1 MKKMVAGLLA
11 TIMITTN
18 VCPMFPVRAASGVA
32 SLESL
37 GKLGTVNIGSKSE
50 SGTWLQTQVDS
61 KPVFCMDLGKA
72 CHTGYTYKSE
82 SKTISSDD
90 SSTKNKLEAKIGYWY
105 DQVKKGSNKAWVYA
119 QCLIWSVEEGCTS
132 ESNLKS
138 VINQVKK
145 NTGYYKDD
153 SLYSDIFEVSKKV
166 ECDIYMWKYSGTT
179 DDSEVQKLLQIK
191 STDEEFNHVNAKIN
205 TMRYSEVEGHNR
217 YKDLV
222 DKCLWGHEADYDLHV
237 LAKINLIM
245 HGDGWNNIY
254 QGDTL
259 SSDKIPDD
267 YFDLILANPPFT
279 IPYSFKDV
287 LDKYELGIGK
297 DSEELDILFVEKS
310 IKALKPGCD
319 LFIVLPEGLLNNKKY
334 LYFRKWLLEKTDLLL
349 SISLP
354 EGAFIPFGGSVS
366 KTCILGLRKKS
377 DSIEYSSPGFVFLG
391 KANEIGYEQGKKSY
405 KQTEKNDLQEFEYMT
420 DEVFEGIKVTS
431 NDGECGWI
439 EHNLITNYRID
450 ANYLLNKI
458 DKKKLEELYKEVI
471 PLAEVCSVVNE
482 SVSVRA
488 NTIYNYL
495 EVLDISPQTGSITNV
510 RKVSGKEIGDS
521 FHLFYGG
528 DILFTRI
535 NPRIN
540 RVAIAPPV
548 KPFGI
553 MSKEI
558 YRILYKKNKYISEEN
573 RYVICA
579 ILQNEWVIKQIIR
592 LSTGSSSSRARVQV
606 EDLLND
612 VYIPV
617 LDEKVQKEISDSTYS
632 VSKKLWNLSQKI
644 LKSYVKNQKILGGD
658 VDKDQLRGI

>member
-1 MKKMVAGLLA
+1 MKLKRIIAGLLA
-11 TIMITTN
+11 MVMLLTATLPTSN
-18 VCPMFPVRAASGVA
+18 VKAASGTA
-32 SLESL
+32 SLDSL
-37 GKLGTVNIGSKSE
+37 GKLGTVNVGSKSE
-50 SGTWLQTQVDS
+50 SGIWLQTLVNE
-61 KPVFCMDLGKA
+61 KPVFCMDLGLA
-72 CHTGYTYKSE
+72 CHTGYTYISKT
-82 SKTISSDD
+82 KTISSD
-90 SSTKNKLEAKIGYWY
+90 SSNKKDALEAKIGYWY
-105 DQVKKGSNKAWVYA
+105 AISKNKSNKAWVYA
-119 QCLIWSVEEGCTS
+119 Q
-132 ESNLKS
+132 
-138 VINQVKK
+138 
-145 NTGYYKDD
+145 
-153 SLYSDIFEVSKKV
+153 
-166 ECDIYMWKYSGTT
+166 
-179 DDSEVQKLLQIK
+179 
-191 STDEEFNHVNAKIN
+191 
-205 TMRYSEVEGHNR
+205 
-217 YKDLV
+217 
-222 DKCLWGHEADYDLHV
+222 
-237 LAKINLIM
+237 
-245 HGDGWNNIY
+245 
-254 QGDTL
+254 
-259 SSDKIPDD
+259 
-267 YFDLILANPPFT
+267 
-279 IPYSFKDV
+279 
-287 LDKYELGIGK
+287 
-297 DSEELDILFVEKS
+297 
-310 IKALKPGCD
+310 
-319 LFIVLPEGLLNNKKY
+319 
-334 LYFRKWLLEKTDLLL
+334 
-349 SISLP
+349 
-354 EGAFIPFGGSVS
+354 
-366 KTCILGLRKKS
+366 
-377 DSIEYSSPGFVFLG
+377 FVFLG
-391 KANEIGYEQGKKSY
+391 KASEIGYEQGKRSY

-510 RKVSGKEIGDS
+510 RKVSDKEIGDS

>member
-1 MKKMVAGLLA
+1 MKLKRIIAGLLA
-11 TIMITTN
+11 MVMLLTATLPTSN
-18 VCPMFPVRAASGVA
+18 VKAASGTA
-32 SLESL
+32 SLDSL
-37 GKLGTVNIGSKSE
+37 GKLGTVNVGSKSE
-50 SGTWLQTQVDS
+50 SGIWLQTLVNE
-61 KPVFCMDLGKA
+61 KPVFCMDLGLA
-72 CHTGYTYKSE
+72 CHTGYTYISKT
-82 SKTISSDD
+82 KTISSD
-90 SSTKNKLEAKIGYWY
+90 SSNKKDALEAKIGYWY
-105 DQVKKGSNKAWVYA
+105 AISKNKSNKAWVYA
-119 QCLIWSVEEGCTS
+119 Q
-132 ESNLKS
+132 
-138 VINQVKK
+138 
-145 NTGYYKDD
+145 
-153 SLYSDIFEVSKKV
+153 
-166 ECDIYMWKYSGTT
+166 
-179 DDSEVQKLLQIK
+179 
-191 STDEEFNHVNAKIN
+191 
-205 TMRYSEVEGHNR
+205 
-217 YKDLV
+217 
-222 DKCLWGHEADYDLHV
+222 
-237 LAKINLIM
+237 
-245 HGDGWNNIY
+245 
-254 QGDTL
+254 
-259 SSDKIPDD
+259 
-267 YFDLILANPPFT
+267 
-279 IPYSFKDV
+279 
-287 LDKYELGIGK
+287 
-297 DSEELDILFVEKS
+297 
-310 IKALKPGCD
+310 
-319 LFIVLPEGLLNNKKY
+319 
-334 LYFRKWLLEKTDLLL
+334 
-349 SISLP
+349 
-354 EGAFIPFGGSVS
+354 
-366 KTCILGLRKKS
+366 
-377 DSIEYSSPGFVFLG
+377 FVFLG
-391 KANEIGYEQGKKSY
+391 KASEIGYEQGKRSY

-471 PLAEVCSVVNE
+471 QLAEVCSVVNE

>member
-1 MKKMVAGLLA
+1 MKLKRIIAGLLA
-11 TIMITTN
+11 MVMLLTATLPTSN
-18 VCPMFPVRAASGVA
+18 VKAASGTA
-32 SLESL
+32 SLDSL
-37 GKLGTVNIGSKSE
+37 GKLGTVNVGSKSE
-50 SGTWLQTQVDS
+50 SGIWLQTLVNE
-61 KPVFCMDLGKA
+61 KPVFCMDLGLA
-72 CHTGYTYKSE
+72 CHTGYTYISKT
-82 SKTISSDD
+82 KTISSD
-90 SSTKNKLEAKIGYWY
+90 SSNKKDALEAKIGYWY
-105 DQVKKGSNKAWVYA
+105 AISKNKSNKAWVYA
-119 QCLIWSVEEGCTS
+119 Q
-132 ESNLKS
+132 
-138 VINQVKK
+138 
-145 NTGYYKDD
+145 
-153 SLYSDIFEVSKKV
+153 
-166 ECDIYMWKYSGTT
+166 
-179 DDSEVQKLLQIK
+179 
-191 STDEEFNHVNAKIN
+191 
-205 TMRYSEVEGHNR
+205 
-217 YKDLV
+217 
-222 DKCLWGHEADYDLHV
+222 
-237 LAKINLIM
+237 
-245 HGDGWNNIY
+245 
-254 QGDTL
+254 
-259 SSDKIPDD
+259 
-267 YFDLILANPPFT
+267 
-279 IPYSFKDV
+279 
-287 LDKYELGIGK
+287 
-297 DSEELDILFVEKS
+297 
-310 IKALKPGCD
+310 
-319 LFIVLPEGLLNNKKY
+319 
-334 LYFRKWLLEKTDLLL
+334 
-349 SISLP
+349 
-354 EGAFIPFGGSVS
+354 
-366 KTCILGLRKKS
+366 
-377 DSIEYSSPGFVFLG
+377 FVFLG
-391 KANEIGYEQGKKSY
+391 KASEIGYEQGKRSY
-405 KQTEKNDLQEFEYMT
+405 TQTEKNDLQEFEYMT

>member
-1 MKKMVAGLLA
+1 MKVKRIIAGLLA
-11 TIMITTN
+11 MVMLLTATLPTSN
-18 VCPMFPVRAASGVA
+18 VKAASGTA
-32 SLESL
+32 SLDSL
-37 GKLGTVNIGSKSE
+37 GKLGTVNVGSKSE
-50 SGTWLQTQVDS
+50 SGIWLQTLVNE
-61 KPVFCMDLGKA
+61 KPVFCMDLGLA
-72 CHTGYTYKSE
+72 CHTGYTYISKT
-82 SKTISSDD
+82 KTISSD
-90 SSTKNKLEAKIGYWY
+90 SSNKKDALEAKIGYWY
-105 DQVKKGSNKAWVYA
+105 AISKNKSNKAWVYA
-119 QCLIWSVEEGCTS
+119 Q
-132 ESNLKS
+132 
-138 VINQVKK
+138 
-145 NTGYYKDD
+145 
-153 SLYSDIFEVSKKV
+153 
-166 ECDIYMWKYSGTT
+166 
-179 DDSEVQKLLQIK
+179 
-191 STDEEFNHVNAKIN
+191 
-205 TMRYSEVEGHNR
+205 
-217 YKDLV
+217 
-222 DKCLWGHEADYDLHV
+222 
-237 LAKINLIM
+237 
-245 HGDGWNNIY
+245 
-254 QGDTL
+254 
-259 SSDKIPDD
+259 
-267 YFDLILANPPFT
+267 
-279 IPYSFKDV
+279 
-287 LDKYELGIGK
+287 
-297 DSEELDILFVEKS
+297 
-310 IKALKPGCD
+310 
-319 LFIVLPEGLLNNKKY
+319 
-334 LYFRKWLLEKTDLLL
+334 
-349 SISLP
+349 
-354 EGAFIPFGGSVS
+354 
-366 KTCILGLRKKS
+366 
-377 DSIEYSSPGFVFLG
+377 FVFLG
-391 KANEIGYEQGKKSY
+391 KASEIGYEQGKKSY

-495 EVLDISPQTGSITNV
+495 KVLDISPQTGSITNV

>member
-1 MKKMVAGLLA
+1 M
-11 TIMITTN
+11 
-18 VCPMFPVRAASGVA
+18 
-32 SLESL
+32 
-37 GKLGTVNIGSKSE
+37 GSKSE
-50 SGTWLQTQVDS
+50 SGIWLQTLVNE
-61 KPVFCMDLGKA
+61 KPVFCMDLGLA
-72 CHTGYTYKSE
+72 CHTGYTYISKT
-82 SKTISSDD
+82 KTISSD
-90 SSTKNKLEAKIGYWY
+90 SSNKKDALEAKIGYWY
-105 DQVKKGSNKAWVYA
+105 AISKNKSNKAWVYA
-119 QCLIWSVEEGCTS
+119 Q
-132 ESNLKS
+132 
-138 VINQVKK
+138 
-145 NTGYYKDD
+145 
-153 SLYSDIFEVSKKV
+153 
-166 ECDIYMWKYSGTT
+166 
-179 DDSEVQKLLQIK
+179 
-191 STDEEFNHVNAKIN
+191 
-205 TMRYSEVEGHNR
+205 
-217 YKDLV
+217 
-222 DKCLWGHEADYDLHV
+222 
-237 LAKINLIM
+237 
-245 HGDGWNNIY
+245 
-254 QGDTL
+254 
-259 SSDKIPDD
+259 
-267 YFDLILANPPFT
+267 
-279 IPYSFKDV
+279 
-287 LDKYELGIGK
+287 
-297 DSEELDILFVEKS
+297 
-310 IKALKPGCD
+310 
-319 LFIVLPEGLLNNKKY
+319 
-334 LYFRKWLLEKTDLLL
+334 
-349 SISLP
+349 
-354 EGAFIPFGGSVS
+354 
-366 KTCILGLRKKS
+366 
-377 DSIEYSSPGFVFLG
+377 FVFLG
-391 KANEIGYEQGKKSY
+391 KASEIGYEQGKKSY

>member
-1 MKKMVAGLLA
+1 MKLKRIIAGLLA
-11 TIMITTN
+11 MVMLLTATLPTSN
-18 VCPMFPVRAASGVA
+18 VKAASGTA
-32 SLESL
+32 SLDSL
-37 GKLGTVNIGSKSE
+37 GKLGTVNVGSKSE
-50 SGTWLQTQVDS
+50 SGIWLQTLVNE
-61 KPVFCMDLGKA
+61 KPVFCMDLGLA
-72 CHTGYTYKSE
+72 CHTGYTYISKT
-82 SKTISSDD
+82 KTISSD
-90 SSTKNKLEAKIGYWY
+90 SSNKKDALEAKIGYWY
-105 DQVKKGSNKAWVYA
+105 AISKNKSNKAWVYA
-119 QCLIWSVEEGCTS
+119 Q
-132 ESNLKS
+132 
-138 VINQVKK
+138 
-145 NTGYYKDD
+145 
-153 SLYSDIFEVSKKV
+153 
-166 ECDIYMWKYSGTT
+166 
-179 DDSEVQKLLQIK
+179 
-191 STDEEFNHVNAKIN
+191 
-205 TMRYSEVEGHNR
+205 
-217 YKDLV
+217 
-222 DKCLWGHEADYDLHV
+222 
-237 LAKINLIM
+237 
-245 HGDGWNNIY
+245 
-254 QGDTL
+254 
-259 SSDKIPDD
+259 
-267 YFDLILANPPFT
+267 
-279 IPYSFKDV
+279 
-287 LDKYELGIGK
+287 
-297 DSEELDILFVEKS
+297 
-310 IKALKPGCD
+310 
-319 LFIVLPEGLLNNKKY
+319 
-334 LYFRKWLLEKTDLLL
+334 
-349 SISLP
+349 
-354 EGAFIPFGGSVS
+354 
-366 KTCILGLRKKS
+366 
-377 DSIEYSSPGFVFLG
+377 FVFLG
-391 KANEIGYEQGKKSY
+391 KASEIGYEQGKKSY

-420 DEVFEGIKVTS
+420 DEVFKGIKVTS

>member
-1 MKKMVAGLLA
+1 MKLKRIIAGLLA
-11 TIMITTN
+11 MVMLLTATLPTSN
-18 VCPMFPVRAASGVA
+18 VKAASGTA
-32 SLESL
+32 SLDSL
-37 GKLGTVNIGSKSE
+37 GKLGTVNVGSKSE
-50 SGTWLQTQVDS
+50 SGIWLQTLVNE
-61 KPVFCMDLGKA
+61 KPVFCMDLGLA
-72 CHTGYTYKSE
+72 CYTGYTYISKT
-82 SKTISSDD
+82 KTISSD
-90 SSTKNKLEAKIGYWY
+90 SSNKKDALEAKIGYWY
-105 DQVKKGSNKAWVYA
+105 AISKNKSNKAWVYA
-119 QCLIWSVEEGCTS
+119 Q
-132 ESNLKS
+132 
-138 VINQVKK
+138 
-145 NTGYYKDD
+145 
-153 SLYSDIFEVSKKV
+153 
-166 ECDIYMWKYSGTT
+166 
-179 DDSEVQKLLQIK
+179 
-191 STDEEFNHVNAKIN
+191 
-205 TMRYSEVEGHNR
+205 
-217 YKDLV
+217 
-222 DKCLWGHEADYDLHV
+222 
-237 LAKINLIM
+237 
-245 HGDGWNNIY
+245 
-254 QGDTL
+254 
-259 SSDKIPDD
+259 
-267 YFDLILANPPFT
+267 
-279 IPYSFKDV
+279 
-287 LDKYELGIGK
+287 
-297 DSEELDILFVEKS
+297 
-310 IKALKPGCD
+310 
-319 LFIVLPEGLLNNKKY
+319 
-334 LYFRKWLLEKTDLLL
+334 
-349 SISLP
+349 
-354 EGAFIPFGGSVS
+354 
-366 KTCILGLRKKS
+366 
-377 DSIEYSSPGFVFLG
+377 FVFLG
-391 KANEIGYEQGKKSY
+391 KASEIGYEQGKRSY

>member
-1 MKKMVAGLLA
+1 MVMLLTA
-11 TIMITTN
+11 TLPTSN
-18 VCPMFPVRAASGVA
+18 VKAASGTA
-32 SLESL
+32 SLDSL
-37 GKLGTVNIGSKSE
+37 GKLGTVNVGSKSE
-50 SGTWLQTQVDS
+50 SGIWLQTLVNE
-61 KPVFCMDLGKA
+61 KPVFCMDLGLA
-72 CHTGYTYKSE
+72 CHTGYTYISKT
-82 SKTISSDD
+82 KTISSD
-90 SSTKNKLEAKIGYWY
+90 SSNKKDALEAKIGYWY
-105 DQVKKGSNKAWVYA
+105 AISKNKSNKAWVYA
-119 QCLIWSVEEGCTS
+119 Q
-132 ESNLKS
+132 
-138 VINQVKK
+138 
-145 NTGYYKDD
+145 
-153 SLYSDIFEVSKKV
+153 
-166 ECDIYMWKYSGTT
+166 
-179 DDSEVQKLLQIK
+179 
-191 STDEEFNHVNAKIN
+191 
-205 TMRYSEVEGHNR
+205 
-217 YKDLV
+217 
-222 DKCLWGHEADYDLHV
+222 
-237 LAKINLIM
+237 
-245 HGDGWNNIY
+245 
-254 QGDTL
+254 
-259 SSDKIPDD
+259 
-267 YFDLILANPPFT
+267 
-279 IPYSFKDV
+279 
-287 LDKYELGIGK
+287 
-297 DSEELDILFVEKS
+297 
-310 IKALKPGCD
+310 
-319 LFIVLPEGLLNNKKY
+319 
-334 LYFRKWLLEKTDLLL
+334 
-349 SISLP
+349 
-354 EGAFIPFGGSVS
+354 
-366 KTCILGLRKKS
+366 
-377 DSIEYSSPGFVFLG
+377 FVFLG
-391 KANEIGYEQGKKSY
+391 KASEIGYEQGKKSY

>member
-1 MKKMVAGLLA
+1 MKLKRIIAGLLA
-11 TIMITTN
+11 MVMLLTATLPTSN
-18 VCPMFPVRAASGVA
+18 VKAASGTA
-32 SLESL
+32 SLDSL
-37 GKLGTVNIGSKSE
+37 GKLGTVNVGSKSE
-50 SGTWLQTQVDS
+50 SGIWLQTLVNE
-61 KPVFCMDLGKA
+61 KPVFCMDLGLA
-72 CHTGYTYKSE
+72 CHTGYTYISKT
-82 SKTISSDD
+82 KTISSD
-90 SSTKNKLEAKIGYWY
+90 SSNKKDALEAKIGYWY
-105 DQVKKGSNKAWVYA
+105 AISKNKSNKAWVYA
-119 QCLIWSVEEGCTS
+119 Q
-132 ESNLKS
+132 
-138 VINQVKK
+138 
-145 NTGYYKDD
+145 
-153 SLYSDIFEVSKKV
+153 
-166 ECDIYMWKYSGTT
+166 
-179 DDSEVQKLLQIK
+179 
-191 STDEEFNHVNAKIN
+191 
-205 TMRYSEVEGHNR
+205 
-217 YKDLV
+217 
-222 DKCLWGHEADYDLHV
+222 
-237 LAKINLIM
+237 
-245 HGDGWNNIY
+245 
-254 QGDTL
+254 
-259 SSDKIPDD
+259 
-267 YFDLILANPPFT
+267 
-279 IPYSFKDV
+279 
-287 LDKYELGIGK
+287 
-297 DSEELDILFVEKS
+297 
-310 IKALKPGCD
+310 
-319 LFIVLPEGLLNNKKY
+319 
-334 LYFRKWLLEKTDLLL
+334 
-349 SISLP
+349 
-354 EGAFIPFGGSVS
+354 
-366 KTCILGLRKKS
+366 
-377 DSIEYSSPGFVFLG
+377 FVFLG
-391 KANEIGYEQGKKSY
+391 KASEIGYEQGKKSY

-644 LKSYVKNQKILGGD
+644 LKSYVKNQKNLGGD

>member
-1 MKKMVAGLLA
+1 MKLKRIIAGLLA
-11 TIMITTN
+11 MVMLLTATLPTSN
-18 VCPMFPVRAASGVA
+18 VKAASGTA
-32 SLESL
+32 SLDSL
-37 GKLGTVNIGSKSE
+37 GKLGTVNVGSKSE
-50 SGTWLQTQVDS
+50 SGIWLQTLVNE
-61 KPVFCMDLGKA
+61 KPVFCMDLGLA
-72 CHTGYTYKSE
+72 CHTGYTYISKT
-82 SKTISSDD
+82 KTISSD
-90 SSTKNKLEAKIGYWY
+90 SSNKKDALEAKIGYWY
-105 DQVKKGSNKAWVYA
+105 AISKNKSNKAWVYA
-119 QCLIWSVEEGCTS
+119 Q
-132 ESNLKS
+132 
-138 VINQVKK
+138 
-145 NTGYYKDD
+145 
-153 SLYSDIFEVSKKV
+153 
-166 ECDIYMWKYSGTT
+166 
-179 DDSEVQKLLQIK
+179 
-191 STDEEFNHVNAKIN
+191 
-205 TMRYSEVEGHNR
+205 
-217 YKDLV
+217 
-222 DKCLWGHEADYDLHV
+222 
-237 LAKINLIM
+237 
-245 HGDGWNNIY
+245 
-254 QGDTL
+254 
-259 SSDKIPDD
+259 
-267 YFDLILANPPFT
+267 
-279 IPYSFKDV
+279 
-287 LDKYELGIGK
+287 
-297 DSEELDILFVEKS
+297 
-310 IKALKPGCD
+310 
-319 LFIVLPEGLLNNKKY
+319 
-334 LYFRKWLLEKTDLLL
+334 
-349 SISLP
+349 
-354 EGAFIPFGGSVS
+354 
-366 KTCILGLRKKS
+366 
-377 DSIEYSSPGFVFLG
+377 FVFLG
-391 KANEIGYEQGKKSY
+391 KASEIGYEQGKKSY

-592 LSTGSSSSRARVQV
+592 LSTGSSSSRARVHV

>member
-1 MKKMVAGLLA
+1 MKVKRIIAGLLA
-11 TIMITTN
+11 MVMLLTATLPTSN
-18 VCPMFPVRAASGVA
+18 VKAASGTA
-32 SLESL
+32 SLDSL
-37 GKLGTVNIGSKSE
+37 GKLGTVNVGSKSE
-50 SGTWLQTQVDS
+50 SGIWLQTLVNE
-61 KPVFCMDLGKA
+61 KPVFCMDLGLA
-72 CHTGYTYKSE
+72 CHTGYTYISKT
-82 SKTISSDD
+82 KTISSD
-90 SSTKNKLEAKIGYWY
+90 SSNKKDALEAKIGYWY
-105 DQVKKGSNKAWVYA
+105 AISKNKSNKSWVYA
-119 QCLIWSVEEGCTS
+119 Q
-132 ESNLKS
+132 
-138 VINQVKK
+138 
-145 NTGYYKDD
+145 
-153 SLYSDIFEVSKKV
+153 
-166 ECDIYMWKYSGTT
+166 
-179 DDSEVQKLLQIK
+179 
-191 STDEEFNHVNAKIN
+191 
-205 TMRYSEVEGHNR
+205 
-217 YKDLV
+217 
-222 DKCLWGHEADYDLHV
+222 
-237 LAKINLIM
+237 
-245 HGDGWNNIY
+245 
-254 QGDTL
+254 
-259 SSDKIPDD
+259 
-267 YFDLILANPPFT
+267 
-279 IPYSFKDV
+279 
-287 LDKYELGIGK
+287 
-297 DSEELDILFVEKS
+297 
-310 IKALKPGCD
+310 
-319 LFIVLPEGLLNNKKY
+319 
-334 LYFRKWLLEKTDLLL
+334 
-349 SISLP
+349 
-354 EGAFIPFGGSVS
+354 
-366 KTCILGLRKKS
+366 
-377 DSIEYSSPGFVFLG
+377 FVFLG
-391 KANEIGYEQGKKSY
+391 KASEIGYEQGKKSY

>member
-1 MKKMVAGLLA
+1 MKLKRIIAGLLA
-11 TIMITTN
+11 MVMLLTATLPTSN
-18 VCPMFPVRAASGVA
+18 VKAASGTA
-32 SLESL
+32 SLDSL
-37 GKLGTVNIGSKSE
+37 GKLGTVNVGSKSE
-50 SGTWLQTQVDS
+50 SGIWLQTLVNE
-61 KPVFCMDLGKA
+61 KPVFCMDLGLA
-72 CHTGYTYKSE
+72 CHTGYTYISKT
-82 SKTISSDD
+82 KTISSD
-90 SSTKNKLEAKIGYWY
+90 SSNKKDALEAKIGYWY
-105 DQVKKGSNKAWVYA
+105 AISKNKSNKAWVYA
-119 QCLIWSVEEGCTS
+119 Q
-132 ESNLKS
+132 
-138 VINQVKK
+138 
-145 NTGYYKDD
+145 
-153 SLYSDIFEVSKKV
+153 
-166 ECDIYMWKYSGTT
+166 
-179 DDSEVQKLLQIK
+179 
-191 STDEEFNHVNAKIN
+191 
-205 TMRYSEVEGHNR
+205 
-217 YKDLV
+217 
-222 DKCLWGHEADYDLHV
+222 
-237 LAKINLIM
+237 
-245 HGDGWNNIY
+245 
-254 QGDTL
+254 
-259 SSDKIPDD
+259 
-267 YFDLILANPPFT
+267 
-279 IPYSFKDV
+279 
-287 LDKYELGIGK
+287 
-297 DSEELDILFVEKS
+297 
-310 IKALKPGCD
+310 
-319 LFIVLPEGLLNNKKY
+319 
-334 LYFRKWLLEKTDLLL
+334 
-349 SISLP
+349 
-354 EGAFIPFGGSVS
+354 
-366 KTCILGLRKKS
+366 
-377 DSIEYSSPGFVFLG
+377 FVFLG
-391 KANEIGYEQGKKSY
+391 KASEIGYEQGKRSY

-471 PLAEVCSVVNE
+471 PLAEVCTVVNE

>member
-1 MKKMVAGLLA
+1 MKLKRIIAGLLA
-11 TIMITTN
+11 MVMLLTATLPTSN
-18 VCPMFPVRAASGVA
+18 VKAASGTA
-32 SLESL
+32 SLDSL
-37 GKLGTVNIGSKSE
+37 GKLGTVNVGSKSE
-50 SGTWLQTQVDS
+50 SGIWLQTLVNE
-61 KPVFCMDLGKA
+61 KPVFCMDLGLA
-72 CHTGYTYKSE
+72 CHTGYTYISKT
-82 SKTISSDD
+82 KTISSD
-90 SSTKNKLEAKIGYWY
+90 SSNKKDALEAKIGYWY
-105 DQVKKGSNKAWVYA
+105 AISKNKSNKAWVYA
-119 QCLIWSVEEGCTS
+119 Q
-132 ESNLKS
+132 
-138 VINQVKK
+138 
-145 NTGYYKDD
+145 
-153 SLYSDIFEVSKKV
+153 
-166 ECDIYMWKYSGTT
+166 
-179 DDSEVQKLLQIK
+179 
-191 STDEEFNHVNAKIN
+191 
-205 TMRYSEVEGHNR
+205 
-217 YKDLV
+217 
-222 DKCLWGHEADYDLHV
+222 
-237 LAKINLIM
+237 
-245 HGDGWNNIY
+245 
-254 QGDTL
+254 
-259 SSDKIPDD
+259 
-267 YFDLILANPPFT
+267 
-279 IPYSFKDV
+279 
-287 LDKYELGIGK
+287 
-297 DSEELDILFVEKS
+297 
-310 IKALKPGCD
+310 
-319 LFIVLPEGLLNNKKY
+319 
-334 LYFRKWLLEKTDLLL
+334 
-349 SISLP
+349 
-354 EGAFIPFGGSVS
+354 
-366 KTCILGLRKKS
+366 
-377 DSIEYSSPGFVFLG
+377 FVFLG
-391 KANEIGYEQGKKSY
+391 KASEIGYEQGKKSY

-482 SVSVRA
+482 SISVRA

>member
-1 MKKMVAGLLA
+1 MKLKRIIAGLLA
-11 TIMITTN
+11 MVMLLTATLPTSN
-18 VCPMFPVRAASGVA
+18 VKAASGTA
-32 SLESL
+32 SLDSL
-37 GKLGTVNIGSKSE
+37 GKLGTVPVGSKSN
-50 SGTWLQTQVDS
+50 SGIGLQTLVNE
-61 KPVFCMDLGKA
+61 KPVFCMDLGLA
-72 CHTGYTYKSE
+72 CHTGYTYISKT
-82 SKTISSDD
+82 KTISSD
-90 SSTKNKLEAKIGYWY
+90 SSNKKDALEAKIGYWY
-105 DQVKKGSNKAWVYA
+105 AISKNKSNKAWVYA
-119 QCLIWSVEEGCTS
+119 Q
-132 ESNLKS
+132 
-138 VINQVKK
+138 
-145 NTGYYKDD
+145 
-153 SLYSDIFEVSKKV
+153 
-166 ECDIYMWKYSGTT
+166 
-179 DDSEVQKLLQIK
+179 
-191 STDEEFNHVNAKIN
+191 
-205 TMRYSEVEGHNR
+205 
-217 YKDLV
+217 
-222 DKCLWGHEADYDLHV
+222 
-237 LAKINLIM
+237 
-245 HGDGWNNIY
+245 
-254 QGDTL
+254 
-259 SSDKIPDD
+259 
-267 YFDLILANPPFT
+267 
-279 IPYSFKDV
+279 
-287 LDKYELGIGK
+287 
-297 DSEELDILFVEKS
+297 
-310 IKALKPGCD
+310 
-319 LFIVLPEGLLNNKKY
+319 
-334 LYFRKWLLEKTDLLL
+334 
-349 SISLP
+349 
-354 EGAFIPFGGSVS
+354 
-366 KTCILGLRKKS
+366 
-377 DSIEYSSPGFVFLG
+377 FVFLG
-391 KANEIGYEQGKKSY
+391 KASEIGYEQGKRSY

>member
-1 MKKMVAGLLA
+1 MKLKRIIAGLLA
-11 TIMITTN
+11 MVMLLTATLPTSN
-18 VCPMFPVRAASGVA
+18 VKAASGTA
-32 SLESL
+32 SLDSL
-37 GKLGTVNIGSKSE
+37 GKLGTVNVGSKSE
-50 SGTWLQTQVDS
+50 SGIWLQTLVNE
-61 KPVFCMDLGKA
+61 KPVFCMDLGLA
-72 CHTGYTYKSE
+72 CHTGYTYISKT
-82 SKTISSDD
+82 KTISSD
-90 SSTKNKLEAKIGYWY
+90 SSNKKDALEAKIGYWY
-105 DQVKKGSNKAWVYA
+105 AISKNKSNKAWVYA
-119 QCLIWSVEEGCTS
+119 Q
-132 ESNLKS
+132 
-138 VINQVKK
+138 
-145 NTGYYKDD
+145 
-153 SLYSDIFEVSKKV
+153 
-166 ECDIYMWKYSGTT
+166 
-179 DDSEVQKLLQIK
+179 
-191 STDEEFNHVNAKIN
+191 
-205 TMRYSEVEGHNR
+205 
-217 YKDLV
+217 
-222 DKCLWGHEADYDLHV
+222 
-237 LAKINLIM
+237 
-245 HGDGWNNIY
+245 
-254 QGDTL
+254 
-259 SSDKIPDD
+259 
-267 YFDLILANPPFT
+267 
-279 IPYSFKDV
+279 
-287 LDKYELGIGK
+287 
-297 DSEELDILFVEKS
+297 FV
-310 IKALKPGCD
+310 
-319 LFIVLPEGLLNNKKY
+319 
-334 LYFRKWLLEKTDLLL
+334 
-349 SISLP
+349 
-354 EGAFIPFGGSVS
+354 
-366 KTCILGLRKKS
+366 
-377 DSIEYSSPGFVFLG
+377 LG
-391 KANEIGYEQGKKSY
+391 KASEIGYEQGKRSY

>member
-1 MKKMVAGLLA
+1 MKLKRIIAGLLA
-11 TIMITTN
+11 MVMLLTATLPTSN
-18 VCPMFPVRAASGVA
+18 VKAASGTA
-32 SLESL
+32 SLDSL
-37 GKLGTVNIGSKSE
+37 GKLGTVNVGSKSE
-50 SGTWLQTQVDS
+50 SGIWLQTLVNE
-61 KPVFCMDLGKA
+61 KPVFCMDLGLA
-72 CHTGYTYKSE
+72 CHTGYTYISKT
-82 SKTISSDD
+82 KTISSD
-90 SSTKNKLEAKIGYWY
+90 SSNKKDALEAKIGYWY
-105 DQVKKGSNKAWVYA
+105 AISKNKSNKAWVYA
-119 QCLIWSVEEGCTS
+119 Q
-132 ESNLKS
+132 
-138 VINQVKK
+138 
-145 NTGYYKDD
+145 
-153 SLYSDIFEVSKKV
+153 
-166 ECDIYMWKYSGTT
+166 
-179 DDSEVQKLLQIK
+179 
-191 STDEEFNHVNAKIN
+191 
-205 TMRYSEVEGHNR
+205 
-217 YKDLV
+217 
-222 DKCLWGHEADYDLHV
+222 
-237 LAKINLIM
+237 
-245 HGDGWNNIY
+245 
-254 QGDTL
+254 
-259 SSDKIPDD
+259 
-267 YFDLILANPPFT
+267 
-279 IPYSFKDV
+279 
-287 LDKYELGIGK
+287 
-297 DSEELDILFVEKS
+297 
-310 IKALKPGCD
+310 
-319 LFIVLPEGLLNNKKY
+319 
-334 LYFRKWLLEKTDLLL
+334 
-349 SISLP
+349 
-354 EGAFIPFGGSVS
+354 
-366 KTCILGLRKKS
+366 
-377 DSIEYSSPGFVFLG
+377 FVFLG
-391 KANEIGYEQGKKSY
+391 KASEIGYEQGKRSY

-592 LSTGSSSSRARVQV
+592 LSTGLSSSRARVQV

>member
-1 MKKMVAGLLA
+1 MKLKRIIAGLLA
-11 TIMITTN
+11 MVMLLTATLPTSN
-18 VCPMFPVRAASGVA
+18 VKAASGTA
-32 SLESL
+32 SLDSL
-37 GKLGTVNIGSKSE
+37 GKLGTVNVGSKSE
-50 SGTWLQTQVDS
+50 SGIWLQTLVNE
-61 KPVFCMDLGKA
+61 KPVFCMDLGLA
-72 CHTGYTYKSE
+72 CHTGYTYISKT
-82 SKTISSDD
+82 KTISSD
-90 SSTKNKLEAKIGYWY
+90 SPNKKDALEAKIGYWY
-105 DQVKKGSNKAWVYA
+105 AISKNKSNKAWVYA
-119 QCLIWSVEEGCTS
+119 Q
-132 ESNLKS
+132 
-138 VINQVKK
+138 
-145 NTGYYKDD
+145 
-153 SLYSDIFEVSKKV
+153 
-166 ECDIYMWKYSGTT
+166 
-179 DDSEVQKLLQIK
+179 
-191 STDEEFNHVNAKIN
+191 
-205 TMRYSEVEGHNR
+205 
-217 YKDLV
+217 
-222 DKCLWGHEADYDLHV
+222 
-237 LAKINLIM
+237 
-245 HGDGWNNIY
+245 
-254 QGDTL
+254 
-259 SSDKIPDD
+259 
-267 YFDLILANPPFT
+267 
-279 IPYSFKDV
+279 
-287 LDKYELGIGK
+287 
-297 DSEELDILFVEKS
+297 
-310 IKALKPGCD
+310 
-319 LFIVLPEGLLNNKKY
+319 
-334 LYFRKWLLEKTDLLL
+334 
-349 SISLP
+349 
-354 EGAFIPFGGSVS
+354 
-366 KTCILGLRKKS
+366 
-377 DSIEYSSPGFVFLG
+377 FVFLG
-391 KANEIGYEQGKKSY
+391 KASEIGYEQGKKSY

>member
-1 MKKMVAGLLA
+1 MKLKRIIAGLLA
-11 TIMITTN
+11 MVMLLTATLPTSN
-18 VCPMFPVRAASGVA
+18 VKAASGTA
-32 SLESL
+32 SLDSL
-37 GKLGTVNIGSKSE
+37 GKLGTVNVGSKSE
-50 SGTWLQTQVDS
+50 SGIWLQTLVNE
-61 KPVFCMDLGKA
+61 KPVFCMDLGLA
-72 CHTGYTYKSE
+72 CHTGYTYISKT
-82 SKTISSDD
+82 KTISSD
-90 SSTKNKLEAKIGYWY
+90 SSNKKDALEAKIGYWY
-105 DQVKKGSNKAWVYA
+105 AISKNKSNKAWVYA
-119 QCLIWSVEEGCTS
+119 Q
-132 ESNLKS
+132 
-138 VINQVKK
+138 
-145 NTGYYKDD
+145 
-153 SLYSDIFEVSKKV
+153 
-166 ECDIYMWKYSGTT
+166 
-179 DDSEVQKLLQIK
+179 
-191 STDEEFNHVNAKIN
+191 
-205 TMRYSEVEGHNR
+205 
-217 YKDLV
+217 
-222 DKCLWGHEADYDLHV
+222 
-237 LAKINLIM
+237 
-245 HGDGWNNIY
+245 
-254 QGDTL
+254 
-259 SSDKIPDD
+259 
-267 YFDLILANPPFT
+267 
-279 IPYSFKDV
+279 
-287 LDKYELGIGK
+287 
-297 DSEELDILFVEKS
+297 
-310 IKALKPGCD
+310 
-319 LFIVLPEGLLNNKKY
+319 
-334 LYFRKWLLEKTDLLL
+334 
-349 SISLP
+349 
-354 EGAFIPFGGSVS
+354 
-366 KTCILGLRKKS
+366 
-377 DSIEYSSPGFVFLG
+377 FVFLG
-391 KANEIGYEQGKKSY
+391 KASEIGYEQGKKSY

>member
-1 MKKMVAGLLA
+1 MVMLLTA
-11 TIMITTN
+11 TLPTSN
-18 VCPMFPVRAASGVA
+18 VKAASGTA
-32 SLESL
+32 SLDSL
-37 GKLGTVNIGSKSE
+37 GKLGTVNVGSKSE
-50 SGTWLQTQVDS
+50 SGIWLQTLVNE
-61 KPVFCMDLGKA
+61 KPVFCMDLGLA
-72 CHTGYTYKSE
+72 CHTGYTYISKT
-82 SKTISSDD
+82 KTISSD
-90 SSTKNKLEAKIGYWY
+90 SSNKKDALEAKIGYWY
-105 DQVKKGSNKAWVYA
+105 AISKNKSNKAWVYA
-119 QCLIWSVEEGCTS
+119 Q
-132 ESNLKS
+132 
-138 VINQVKK
+138 
-145 NTGYYKDD
+145 
-153 SLYSDIFEVSKKV
+153 
-166 ECDIYMWKYSGTT
+166 
-179 DDSEVQKLLQIK
+179 
-191 STDEEFNHVNAKIN
+191 
-205 TMRYSEVEGHNR
+205 
-217 YKDLV
+217 
-222 DKCLWGHEADYDLHV
+222 
-237 LAKINLIM
+237 
-245 HGDGWNNIY
+245 
-254 QGDTL
+254 
-259 SSDKIPDD
+259 
-267 YFDLILANPPFT
+267 
-279 IPYSFKDV
+279 
-287 LDKYELGIGK
+287 
-297 DSEELDILFVEKS
+297 
-310 IKALKPGCD
+310 
-319 LFIVLPEGLLNNKKY
+319 
-334 LYFRKWLLEKTDLLL
+334 
-349 SISLP
+349 
-354 EGAFIPFGGSVS
+354 
-366 KTCILGLRKKS
+366 
-377 DSIEYSSPGFVFLG
+377 FVFLG
-391 KANEIGYEQGKKSY
+391 KASEIGYEQGKRSY

>member
-1 MKKMVAGLLA
+1 M
-11 TIMITTN
+11 
-18 VCPMFPVRAASGVA
+18 
-32 SLESL
+32 
-37 GKLGTVNIGSKSE
+37 
-50 SGTWLQTQVDS
+50 
-61 KPVFCMDLGKA
+61 
-72 CHTGYTYKSE
+72 CHKEQGYTYISKT
-82 SKTISSDD
+82 KTISSD
-90 SSTKNKLEAKIGYWY
+90 SSNKKDALEAKIVDWY
-105 DQVKKGSNKAWVYA
+105 AISKNKSNKAWVYA
-119 QCLIWSVEEGCTS
+119 Q
-132 ESNLKS
+132 
-138 VINQVKK
+138 
-145 NTGYYKDD
+145 
-153 SLYSDIFEVSKKV
+153 
-166 ECDIYMWKYSGTT
+166 
-179 DDSEVQKLLQIK
+179 
-191 STDEEFNHVNAKIN
+191 
-205 TMRYSEVEGHNR
+205 
-217 YKDLV
+217 
-222 DKCLWGHEADYDLHV
+222 
-237 LAKINLIM
+237 
-245 HGDGWNNIY
+245 
-254 QGDTL
+254 
-259 SSDKIPDD
+259 
-267 YFDLILANPPFT
+267 
-279 IPYSFKDV
+279 
-287 LDKYELGIGK
+287 
-297 DSEELDILFVEKS
+297 
-310 IKALKPGCD
+310 
-319 LFIVLPEGLLNNKKY
+319 
-334 LYFRKWLLEKTDLLL
+334 
-349 SISLP
+349 
-354 EGAFIPFGGSVS
+354 
-366 KTCILGLRKKS
+366 
-377 DSIEYSSPGFVFLG
+377 FVFLG
-391 KANEIGYEQGKKSY
+391 KASEIGYEQGKRSY

>member
-1 MKKMVAGLLA
+1 MKLKRIIAGLLA
-11 TIMITTN
+11 MVMLLTATLPTSN
-18 VCPMFPVRAASGVA
+18 VKAASGTA
-32 SLESL
+32 SLDSL
-37 GKLGTVNIGSKSE
+37 GKLGTVNVGSKSE
-50 SGTWLQTQVDS
+50 SGIWLQTLVNE
-61 KPVFCMDLGKA
+61 KPVFCMDLGLA
-72 CHTGYTYKSE
+72 CHTGYTYISKT
-82 SKTISSDD
+82 KTISSD
-90 SSTKNKLEAKIGYWY
+90 SSNKKDALEAKIGYWY
-105 DQVKKGSNKAWVYA
+105 AISKNKSNKAWVYA
-119 QCLIWSVEEGCTS
+119 Q
-132 ESNLKS
+132 
-138 VINQVKK
+138 
-145 NTGYYKDD
+145 
-153 SLYSDIFEVSKKV
+153 
-166 ECDIYMWKYSGTT
+166 
-179 DDSEVQKLLQIK
+179 
-191 STDEEFNHVNAKIN
+191 
-205 TMRYSEVEGHNR
+205 
-217 YKDLV
+217 
-222 DKCLWGHEADYDLHV
+222 
-237 LAKINLIM
+237 
-245 HGDGWNNIY
+245 
-254 QGDTL
+254 
-259 SSDKIPDD
+259 
-267 YFDLILANPPFT
+267 
-279 IPYSFKDV
+279 
-287 LDKYELGIGK
+287 
-297 DSEELDILFVEKS
+297 
-310 IKALKPGCD
+310 
-319 LFIVLPEGLLNNKKY
+319 
-334 LYFRKWLLEKTDLLL
+334 
-349 SISLP
+349 
-354 EGAFIPFGGSVS
+354 
-366 KTCILGLRKKS
+366 
-377 DSIEYSSPGFVFLG
+377 FVFLG
-391 KANEIGYEQGKKSY
+391 KASEIGYEQGKKSY

-644 LKSYVKNQKILGGD
+644 LKSYVKNQEILGGD

>member
-1 MKKMVAGLLA
+1 MKLKRIIAGLLA
-11 TIMITTN
+11 MVMLLTATLPTSN
-18 VCPMFPVRAASGVA
+18 VKAASGTA
-32 SLESL
+32 SLDSL
-37 GKLGTVNIGSKSE
+37 GKLGTVNVGSKSE
-50 SGTWLQTQVDS
+50 SGIWLQTLVNET
-61 KPVFCMDLGKA
+61 PVFCMDLGLA
-72 CHTGYTYKSE
+72 CHTGYTYISKT
-82 SKTISSDD
+82 KTISSD
-90 SSTKNKLEAKIGYWY
+90 SSNKKDALEAKIGYWY
-105 DQVKKGSNKAWVYA
+105 AISKNKSNKAWVYA
-119 QCLIWSVEEGCTS
+119 Q
-132 ESNLKS
+132 
-138 VINQVKK
+138 
-145 NTGYYKDD
+145 
-153 SLYSDIFEVSKKV
+153 
-166 ECDIYMWKYSGTT
+166 
-179 DDSEVQKLLQIK
+179 
-191 STDEEFNHVNAKIN
+191 
-205 TMRYSEVEGHNR
+205 
-217 YKDLV
+217 
-222 DKCLWGHEADYDLHV
+222 
-237 LAKINLIM
+237 
-245 HGDGWNNIY
+245 
-254 QGDTL
+254 
-259 SSDKIPDD
+259 
-267 YFDLILANPPFT
+267 
-279 IPYSFKDV
+279 
-287 LDKYELGIGK
+287 
-297 DSEELDILFVEKS
+297 
-310 IKALKPGCD
+310 
-319 LFIVLPEGLLNNKKY
+319 
-334 LYFRKWLLEKTDLLL
+334 
-349 SISLP
+349 
-354 EGAFIPFGGSVS
+354 
-366 KTCILGLRKKS
+366 
-377 DSIEYSSPGFVFLG
+377 FVFLG
-391 KANEIGYEQGKKSY
+391 KASEIGYEQGKKSY

-420 DEVFEGIKVTS
+420 DEVFEVIKVTS

-495 EVLDISPQTGSITNV
+495 EVLDISRHTGSITNV

>member
-1 MKKMVAGLLA
+1 MKLKRIIAGLLA
-11 TIMITTN
+11 MVMLLTATLPTSN
-18 VCPMFPVRAASGVA
+18 VKAASGTA
-32 SLESL
+32 SLDSL
-37 GKLGTVNIGSKSE
+37 GKLGTVNVGSKSE
-50 SGTWLQTQVDS
+50 SGIWLQTLVNE
-61 KPVFCMDLGKA
+61 KPVFCMDLGLA
-72 CHTGYTYKSE
+72 CHTGYTYISKT
-82 SKTISSDD
+82 KTISSD
-90 SSTKNKLEAKIGYWY
+90 SSNKKDALEAKIGYWY
-105 DQVKKGSNKAWVYA
+105 AISKNKSNKAWVYA
-119 QCLIWSVEEGCTS
+119 Q
-132 ESNLKS
+132 
-138 VINQVKK
+138 
-145 NTGYYKDD
+145 
-153 SLYSDIFEVSKKV
+153 
-166 ECDIYMWKYSGTT
+166 
-179 DDSEVQKLLQIK
+179 
-191 STDEEFNHVNAKIN
+191 
-205 TMRYSEVEGHNR
+205 
-217 YKDLV
+217 
-222 DKCLWGHEADYDLHV
+222 
-237 LAKINLIM
+237 
-245 HGDGWNNIY
+245 
-254 QGDTL
+254 
-259 SSDKIPDD
+259 
-267 YFDLILANPPFT
+267 
-279 IPYSFKDV
+279 
-287 LDKYELGIGK
+287 
-297 DSEELDILFVEKS
+297 
-310 IKALKPGCD
+310 
-319 LFIVLPEGLLNNKKY
+319 
-334 LYFRKWLLEKTDLLL
+334 
-349 SISLP
+349 
-354 EGAFIPFGGSVS
+354 
-366 KTCILGLRKKS
+366 
-377 DSIEYSSPGFVFLG
+377 FVFLG
-391 KANEIGYEQGKKSY
+391 KASEIGYEQGKKSY

-495 EVLDISPQTGSITNV
+495 KVLDISPQTGSITNV

>member
-1 MKKMVAGLLA
+1 MKLKRIIAGLLA
-11 TIMITTN
+11 MVMLLTATLPTSN
-18 VCPMFPVRAASGVA
+18 VKAASGTA
-32 SLESL
+32 SLDSL
-37 GKLGTVNIGSKSE
+37 GKLGTVNVGSKSE
-50 SGTWLQTQVDS
+50 SGIWLQTLVNE
-61 KPVFCMDLGKA
+61 KPVFCMDLGLA
-72 CHTGYTYKSE
+72 CHTGYTYISKT
-82 SKTISSDD
+82 KTISSD
-90 SSTKNKLEAKIGYWY
+90 SSNKKDALEAKIGYWY
-105 DQVKKGSNKAWVYA
+105 AISKNKSNKAWVYA
-119 QCLIWSVEEGCTS
+119 Q
-132 ESNLKS
+132 
-138 VINQVKK
+138 
-145 NTGYYKDD
+145 
-153 SLYSDIFEVSKKV
+153 
-166 ECDIYMWKYSGTT
+166 
-179 DDSEVQKLLQIK
+179 
-191 STDEEFNHVNAKIN
+191 
-205 TMRYSEVEGHNR
+205 
-217 YKDLV
+217 
-222 DKCLWGHEADYDLHV
+222 
-237 LAKINLIM
+237 
-245 HGDGWNNIY
+245 
-254 QGDTL
+254 
-259 SSDKIPDD
+259 
-267 YFDLILANPPFT
+267 
-279 IPYSFKDV
+279 
-287 LDKYELGIGK
+287 
-297 DSEELDILFVEKS
+297 
-310 IKALKPGCD
+310 
-319 LFIVLPEGLLNNKKY
+319 
-334 LYFRKWLLEKTDLLL
+334 
-349 SISLP
+349 
-354 EGAFIPFGGSVS
+354 
-366 KTCILGLRKKS
+366 
-377 DSIEYSSPGFVFLG
+377 FVFLG
-391 KANEIGYEQGKKSY
+391 KASEIGYEQGKKSY

-579 ILQNEWVIKQIIR
+579 ILQNEWVNKQLIR

>member
-1 MKKMVAGLLA
+1 MKLKRIIAGLLA
-11 TIMITTN
+11 MVMLLTATLPTSN
-18 VCPMFPVRAASGVA
+18 VKAASGTA
-32 SLESL
+32 SLDSL
-37 GKLGTVNIGSKSE
+37 GKLGTVNVGSKSE
-50 SGTWLQTQVDS
+50 SGIWLQTLVNE
-61 KPVFCMDLGKA
+61 KPVFCMDLGLA
-72 CHTGYTYKSE
+72 CHTGYTYISKT
-82 SKTISSDD
+82 KTISSD
-90 SSTKNKLEAKIGYWY
+90 SSNKKDALEAKIGYWY
-105 DQVKKGSNKAWVYA
+105 AISKNKSNKAWVYA
-119 QCLIWSVEEGCTS
+119 Q
-132 ESNLKS
+132 
-138 VINQVKK
+138 
-145 NTGYYKDD
+145 
-153 SLYSDIFEVSKKV
+153 
-166 ECDIYMWKYSGTT
+166 
-179 DDSEVQKLLQIK
+179 
-191 STDEEFNHVNAKIN
+191 
-205 TMRYSEVEGHNR
+205 
-217 YKDLV
+217 
-222 DKCLWGHEADYDLHV
+222 
-237 LAKINLIM
+237 
-245 HGDGWNNIY
+245 
-254 QGDTL
+254 
-259 SSDKIPDD
+259 
-267 YFDLILANPPFT
+267 
-279 IPYSFKDV
+279 
-287 LDKYELGIGK
+287 
-297 DSEELDILFVEKS
+297 
-310 IKALKPGCD
+310 
-319 LFIVLPEGLLNNKKY
+319 
-334 LYFRKWLLEKTDLLL
+334 
-349 SISLP
+349 
-354 EGAFIPFGGSVS
+354 
-366 KTCILGLRKKS
+366 
-377 DSIEYSSPGFVFLG
+377 FVFFG
-391 KANEIGYEQGKKSY
+391 KASEIGYEQGKRSY

>member
-1 MKKMVAGLLA
+1 MKLKRIIAGLLA
-11 TIMITTN
+11 MVMLLTATLPTSN
-18 VCPMFPVRAASGVA
+18 VKAASGTA
-32 SLESL
+32 SLDSL
-37 GKLGTVNIGSKSE
+37 GKLGTVNVGSKSE
-50 SGTWLQTQVDS
+50 SGIWLQTLVNE
-61 KPVFCMDLGKA
+61 KPVFCMDLGLA
-72 CHTGYTYKSE
+72 CHTGYTYISKT
-82 SKTISSDD
+82 KTISSD
-90 SSTKNKLEAKIGYWY
+90 SSNKKDALEAKIGYWY
-105 DQVKKGSNKAWVYA
+105 AISKNKSNKAWVYA
-119 QCLIWSVEEGCTS
+119 Q
-132 ESNLKS
+132 
-138 VINQVKK
+138 
-145 NTGYYKDD
+145 
-153 SLYSDIFEVSKKV
+153 
-166 ECDIYMWKYSGTT
+166 
-179 DDSEVQKLLQIK
+179 
-191 STDEEFNHVNAKIN
+191 
-205 TMRYSEVEGHNR
+205 
-217 YKDLV
+217 
-222 DKCLWGHEADYDLHV
+222 
-237 LAKINLIM
+237 
-245 HGDGWNNIY
+245 
-254 QGDTL
+254 
-259 SSDKIPDD
+259 
-267 YFDLILANPPFT
+267 
-279 IPYSFKDV
+279 
-287 LDKYELGIGK
+287 
-297 DSEELDILFVEKS
+297 
-310 IKALKPGCD
+310 
-319 LFIVLPEGLLNNKKY
+319 
-334 LYFRKWLLEKTDLLL
+334 
-349 SISLP
+349 
-354 EGAFIPFGGSVS
+354 
-366 KTCILGLRKKS
+366 
-377 DSIEYSSPGFVFLG
+377 FVFLG
-391 KANEIGYEQGKKSY
+391 KASEIGYEQGKRSY

-632 VSKKLWNLSQKI
+632 VSKKLWNLSQKT

>member
-1 MKKMVAGLLA
+1 MKLKRIIAGLLA
-11 TIMITTN
+11 MVMLLTATLPTSN
-18 VCPMFPVRAASGVA
+18 GKAASGTA
-32 SLESL
+32 SLDSL
-37 GKLGTVNIGSKSE
+37 GKLGTVNVGSKSE
-50 SGTWLQTQVDS
+50 SGIWLQTLVNE
-61 KPVFCMDLGKA
+61 KPVFCMDLGLA
-72 CHTGYTYKSE
+72 CHTGYTYISKT
-82 SKTISSDD
+82 KTISSD
-90 SSTKNKLEAKIGYWY
+90 SSNKKDALEAKIGYWY
-105 DQVKKGSNKAWVYA
+105 AISKNKSNKAWVYA
-119 QCLIWSVEEGCTS
+119 Q
-132 ESNLKS
+132 
-138 VINQVKK
+138 
-145 NTGYYKDD
+145 
-153 SLYSDIFEVSKKV
+153 
-166 ECDIYMWKYSGTT
+166 
-179 DDSEVQKLLQIK
+179 
-191 STDEEFNHVNAKIN
+191 
-205 TMRYSEVEGHNR
+205 
-217 YKDLV
+217 
-222 DKCLWGHEADYDLHV
+222 
-237 LAKINLIM
+237 
-245 HGDGWNNIY
+245 
-254 QGDTL
+254 
-259 SSDKIPDD
+259 
-267 YFDLILANPPFT
+267 
-279 IPYSFKDV
+279 
-287 LDKYELGIGK
+287 
-297 DSEELDILFVEKS
+297 
-310 IKALKPGCD
+310 
-319 LFIVLPEGLLNNKKY
+319 
-334 LYFRKWLLEKTDLLL
+334 
-349 SISLP
+349 
-354 EGAFIPFGGSVS
+354 
-366 KTCILGLRKKS
+366 
-377 DSIEYSSPGFVFLG
+377 FVFLG
-391 KANEIGYEQGKKSY
+391 KASEIGYEQGKKSY

-495 EVLDISPQTGSITNV
+495 KVLDISPQTGSITNV

>member
-1 MKKMVAGLLA
+1 MKVKRIIAGLLA
-11 TIMITTN
+11 MVMLLTATLPTSN
-18 VCPMFPVRAASGVA
+18 VKAASGTA
-32 SLESL
+32 SLDSL
-37 GKLGTVNIGSKSE
+37 GKLGTVNVGSKSE
-50 SGTWLQTQVDS
+50 SGIWLQTLVNE
-61 KPVFCMDLGKA
+61 KPVFCMDLGLA
-72 CHTGYTYKSE
+72 CHTGYTYISKT
-82 SKTISSDD
+82 KTISSD
-90 SSTKNKLEAKIGYWY
+90 SSNKKDALEAKIGYWY
-105 DQVKKGSNKAWVYA
+105 AISKNKSNKAWVYA
-119 QCLIWSVEEGCTS
+119 Q
-132 ESNLKS
+132 
-138 VINQVKK
+138 
-145 NTGYYKDD
+145 
-153 SLYSDIFEVSKKV
+153 
-166 ECDIYMWKYSGTT
+166 
-179 DDSEVQKLLQIK
+179 
-191 STDEEFNHVNAKIN
+191 
-205 TMRYSEVEGHNR
+205 
-217 YKDLV
+217 
-222 DKCLWGHEADYDLHV
+222 
-237 LAKINLIM
+237 
-245 HGDGWNNIY
+245 
-254 QGDTL
+254 
-259 SSDKIPDD
+259 
-267 YFDLILANPPFT
+267 
-279 IPYSFKDV
+279 
-287 LDKYELGIGK
+287 
-297 DSEELDILFVEKS
+297 
-310 IKALKPGCD
+310 
-319 LFIVLPEGLLNNKKY
+319 
-334 LYFRKWLLEKTDLLL
+334 
-349 SISLP
+349 
-354 EGAFIPFGGSVS
+354 
-366 KTCILGLRKKS
+366 
-377 DSIEYSSPGFVFLG
+377 FVFLG
-391 KANEIGYEQGKKSY
+391 KASEIGYEQGKRSY

-644 LKSYVKNQKILGGD
+644 LKSYVKNQKILGVD

>member
-1 MKKMVAGLLA
+1 MKLKRIIAGLLA
-11 TIMITTN
+11 MVMLLTATLPTSN
-18 VCPMFPVRAASGVA
+18 VKAASGTA
-32 SLESL
+32 SLDSL
-37 GKLGTVNIGSKSE
+37 GKLGTVNVGSKSE
-50 SGTWLQTQVDS
+50 SGIWLQTLVNE
-61 KPVFCMDLGKA
+61 KPVFCMDLGLA
-72 CHTGYTYKSE
+72 CHTGYTYISKT
-82 SKTISSDD
+82 KTISSD
-90 SSTKNKLEAKIGYWY
+90 SSNKKDALEAKIGYWY
-105 DQVKKGSNKAWVYA
+105 AISKNKSNKAWVYA
-119 QCLIWSVEEGCTS
+119 Q
-132 ESNLKS
+132 
-138 VINQVKK
+138 
-145 NTGYYKDD
+145 
-153 SLYSDIFEVSKKV
+153 
-166 ECDIYMWKYSGTT
+166 
-179 DDSEVQKLLQIK
+179 
-191 STDEEFNHVNAKIN
+191 
-205 TMRYSEVEGHNR
+205 
-217 YKDLV
+217 
-222 DKCLWGHEADYDLHV
+222 
-237 LAKINLIM
+237 
-245 HGDGWNNIY
+245 
-254 QGDTL
+254 
-259 SSDKIPDD
+259 
-267 YFDLILANPPFT
+267 
-279 IPYSFKDV
+279 
-287 LDKYELGIGK
+287 
-297 DSEELDILFVEKS
+297 
-310 IKALKPGCD
+310 
-319 LFIVLPEGLLNNKKY
+319 
-334 LYFRKWLLEKTDLLL
+334 
-349 SISLP
+349 
-354 EGAFIPFGGSVS
+354 
-366 KTCILGLRKKS
+366 
-377 DSIEYSSPGFVFLG
+377 FVFLG
-391 KANEIGYEQGKKSY
+391 KASEIGYEQGKKTY

>member
-1 MKKMVAGLLA
+1 MKVKRIIAGLLA
-11 TIMITTN
+11 MVMLLTATLPTSN
-18 VCPMFPVRAASGVA
+18 VKAASGTA
-32 SLESL
+32 SLDSL
-37 GKLGTVNIGSKSE
+37 GKLGTVNVGSKSE
-50 SGTWLQTQVDS
+50 SGIWLQTLVNE
-61 KPVFCMDLGKA
+61 KPVFCMDLGLA
-72 CHTGYTYKSE
+72 CHTGYTYISKT
-82 SKTISSDD
+82 KTISSD
-90 SSTKNKLEAKIGYWY
+90 SSNKKDALEAKIGYWY
-105 DQVKKGSNKAWVYA
+105 AISKNKSNKAWVYA
-119 QCLIWSVEEGCTS
+119 Q
-132 ESNLKS
+132 
-138 VINQVKK
+138 
-145 NTGYYKDD
+145 
-153 SLYSDIFEVSKKV
+153 
-166 ECDIYMWKYSGTT
+166 
-179 DDSEVQKLLQIK
+179 
-191 STDEEFNHVNAKIN
+191 
-205 TMRYSEVEGHNR
+205 
-217 YKDLV
+217 
-222 DKCLWGHEADYDLHV
+222 
-237 LAKINLIM
+237 
-245 HGDGWNNIY
+245 
-254 QGDTL
+254 
-259 SSDKIPDD
+259 
-267 YFDLILANPPFT
+267 
-279 IPYSFKDV
+279 
-287 LDKYELGIGK
+287 
-297 DSEELDILFVEKS
+297 
-310 IKALKPGCD
+310 
-319 LFIVLPEGLLNNKKY
+319 
-334 LYFRKWLLEKTDLLL
+334 
-349 SISLP
+349 
-354 EGAFIPFGGSVS
+354 
-366 KTCILGLRKKS
+366 
-377 DSIEYSSPGFVFLG
+377 FVFLG
-391 KANEIGYEQGKKSY
+391 KASEIGYEQGKRSY

>member
-1 MKKMVAGLLA
+1 MKLKRIIAGLLA
-11 TIMITTN
+11 MVMLLTATLPTSN
-18 VCPMFPVRAASGVA
+18 VKAASGTA
-32 SLESL
+32 SLDSL
-37 GKLGTVNIGSKSE
+37 GKLGTVNVGSKSE
-50 SGTWLQTQVDS
+50 SGIWLQTLVNE
-61 KPVFCMDLGKA
+61 KPVFCMDLGLA
-72 CHTGYTYKSE
+72 CHTGYTYISKT
-82 SKTISSDD
+82 KTISSD
-90 SSTKNKLEAKIGYWY
+90 SSNKKDALEAKIGYWY
-105 DQVKKGSNKAWVYA
+105 AISKNKSNKAWVYA
-119 QCLIWSVEEGCTS
+119 Q
-132 ESNLKS
+132 
-138 VINQVKK
+138 
-145 NTGYYKDD
+145 
-153 SLYSDIFEVSKKV
+153 
-166 ECDIYMWKYSGTT
+166 
-179 DDSEVQKLLQIK
+179 
-191 STDEEFNHVNAKIN
+191 
-205 TMRYSEVEGHNR
+205 
-217 YKDLV
+217 
-222 DKCLWGHEADYDLHV
+222 
-237 LAKINLIM
+237 
-245 HGDGWNNIY
+245 
-254 QGDTL
+254 
-259 SSDKIPDD
+259 
-267 YFDLILANPPFT
+267 
-279 IPYSFKDV
+279 
-287 LDKYELGIGK
+287 
-297 DSEELDILFVEKS
+297 
-310 IKALKPGCD
+310 
-319 LFIVLPEGLLNNKKY
+319 
-334 LYFRKWLLEKTDLLL
+334 
-349 SISLP
+349 
-354 EGAFIPFGGSVS
+354 
-366 KTCILGLRKKS
+366 
-377 DSIEYSSPGFVFLG
+377 FVFLG
-391 KANEIGYEQGKKSY
+391 KASEIGYEQGKRSY

>member
-1 MKKMVAGLLA
+1 MKLKRIIAGLLA
-11 TIMITTN
+11 MVMLLTATLPTSN
-18 VCPMFPVRAASGVA
+18 VKAASGTA
-32 SLESL
+32 SLDSL
-37 GKLGTVNIGSKSE
+37 GKLGTVNVGSKSE
-50 SGTWLQTQVDS
+50 SGIWLQTLVNE
-61 KPVFCMDLGKA
+61 KPVFCMDLGLA
-72 CHTGYTYKSE
+72 CHTGYTYISKT
-82 SKTISSDD
+82 KTISSD
-90 SSTKNKLEAKIGYWY
+90 SSNKKDALEAKIGYWY
-105 DQVKKGSNKAWVYA
+105 AISKNKSNKSWVYA
-119 QCLIWSVEEGCTS
+119 Q
-132 ESNLKS
+132 
-138 VINQVKK
+138 
-145 NTGYYKDD
+145 
-153 SLYSDIFEVSKKV
+153 
-166 ECDIYMWKYSGTT
+166 
-179 DDSEVQKLLQIK
+179 
-191 STDEEFNHVNAKIN
+191 
-205 TMRYSEVEGHNR
+205 
-217 YKDLV
+217 
-222 DKCLWGHEADYDLHV
+222 
-237 LAKINLIM
+237 
-245 HGDGWNNIY
+245 
-254 QGDTL
+254 
-259 SSDKIPDD
+259 
-267 YFDLILANPPFT
+267 
-279 IPYSFKDV
+279 
-287 LDKYELGIGK
+287 
-297 DSEELDILFVEKS
+297 
-310 IKALKPGCD
+310 
-319 LFIVLPEGLLNNKKY
+319 
-334 LYFRKWLLEKTDLLL
+334 
-349 SISLP
+349 
-354 EGAFIPFGGSVS
+354 
-366 KTCILGLRKKS
+366 
-377 DSIEYSSPGFVFLG
+377 FVFLG
-391 KANEIGYEQGKKSY
+391 KASEIGYEQGKKSY

-495 EVLDISPQTGSITNV
+495 KVLDISPQTGSITNV

>member
-1 MKKMVAGLLA
+1 MKSKRIIAGLLA
-11 TIMITTN
+11 MVMLLTATLPTSN
-18 VCPMFPVRAASGVA
+18 VKAASGTA
-32 SLESL
+32 SLDSL
-37 GKLGTVNIGSKSE
+37 GKLGTVNVGSKSE
-50 SGTWLQTQVDS
+50 SGIWLQTLVNE
-61 KPVFCMDLGKA
+61 KPVFCMDLGLA
-72 CHTGYTYKSE
+72 CHTGYTYISKT
-82 SKTISSDD
+82 KTISSD
-90 SSTKNKLEAKIGYWY
+90 SSNKKDALEAKIGYWY
-105 DQVKKGSNKAWVYA
+105 AISKNKSNKAWVYA
-119 QCLIWSVEEGCTS
+119 Q
-132 ESNLKS
+132 
-138 VINQVKK
+138 
-145 NTGYYKDD
+145 
-153 SLYSDIFEVSKKV
+153 
-166 ECDIYMWKYSGTT
+166 
-179 DDSEVQKLLQIK
+179 
-191 STDEEFNHVNAKIN
+191 
-205 TMRYSEVEGHNR
+205 
-217 YKDLV
+217 
-222 DKCLWGHEADYDLHV
+222 
-237 LAKINLIM
+237 
-245 HGDGWNNIY
+245 
-254 QGDTL
+254 
-259 SSDKIPDD
+259 
-267 YFDLILANPPFT
+267 
-279 IPYSFKDV
+279 
-287 LDKYELGIGK
+287 
-297 DSEELDILFVEKS
+297 
-310 IKALKPGCD
+310 
-319 LFIVLPEGLLNNKKY
+319 
-334 LYFRKWLLEKTDLLL
+334 
-349 SISLP
+349 
-354 EGAFIPFGGSVS
+354 
-366 KTCILGLRKKS
+366 
-377 DSIEYSSPGFVFLG
+377 FVFLG
-391 KANEIGYEQGKKSY
+391 KASEIGYEQGKKSY

>member
-1 MKKMVAGLLA
+1 MKLKRIIAGLLA
-11 TIMITTN
+11 MVMLLTATLPTSD
-18 VCPMFPVRAASGVA
+18 VKAASGTA
-32 SLESL
+32 SLDSL
-37 GKLGTVNIGSKSE
+37 GKLGTVNVGSKSE
-50 SGTWLQTQVDS
+50 SGIWLQTLVNE
-61 KPVFCMDLGKA
+61 KPVFCMDLGLA
-72 CHTGYTYKSE
+72 CHTGYTYISKT
-82 SKTISSDD
+82 KTISSD
-90 SSTKNKLEAKIGYWY
+90 SSNKKDALEAKIGYWY
-105 DQVKKGSNKAWVYA
+105 AISKNKSNKAWVYA
-119 QCLIWSVEEGCTS
+119 Q
-132 ESNLKS
+132 
-138 VINQVKK
+138 
-145 NTGYYKDD
+145 
-153 SLYSDIFEVSKKV
+153 
-166 ECDIYMWKYSGTT
+166 
-179 DDSEVQKLLQIK
+179 
-191 STDEEFNHVNAKIN
+191 
-205 TMRYSEVEGHNR
+205 
-217 YKDLV
+217 
-222 DKCLWGHEADYDLHV
+222 
-237 LAKINLIM
+237 
-245 HGDGWNNIY
+245 
-254 QGDTL
+254 
-259 SSDKIPDD
+259 
-267 YFDLILANPPFT
+267 
-279 IPYSFKDV
+279 
-287 LDKYELGIGK
+287 
-297 DSEELDILFVEKS
+297 
-310 IKALKPGCD
+310 
-319 LFIVLPEGLLNNKKY
+319 
-334 LYFRKWLLEKTDLLL
+334 
-349 SISLP
+349 
-354 EGAFIPFGGSVS
+354 
-366 KTCILGLRKKS
+366 
-377 DSIEYSSPGFVFLG
+377 FVFLG
-391 KANEIGYEQGKKSY
+391 KASEIGYEQGKRSY

>member
-1 MKKMVAGLLA
+1 MKLKRIIAGLLA
-11 TIMITTN
+11 MVMLLTATLPTSN
-18 VCPMFPVRAASGVA
+18 VKAASGTA
-32 SLESL
+32 SLDSL
-37 GKLGTVNIGSKSE
+37 GKLGTVNVGSKSE
-50 SGTWLQTQVDS
+50 SGIWLQTLVNE
-61 KPVFCMDLGKA
+61 KPVFCMDLGLA
-72 CHTGYTYKSE
+72 CHTGYTYISKT
-82 SKTISSDD
+82 KTISSD
-90 SSTKNKLEAKIGYWY
+90 SSNKKDALEAKIGYWY
-105 DQVKKGSNKAWVYA
+105 AISKNKSNKAWVYA
-119 QCLIWSVEEGCTS
+119 Q
-132 ESNLKS
+132 
-138 VINQVKK
+138 
-145 NTGYYKDD
+145 
-153 SLYSDIFEVSKKV
+153 
-166 ECDIYMWKYSGTT
+166 
-179 DDSEVQKLLQIK
+179 
-191 STDEEFNHVNAKIN
+191 
-205 TMRYSEVEGHNR
+205 
-217 YKDLV
+217 
-222 DKCLWGHEADYDLHV
+222 
-237 LAKINLIM
+237 
-245 HGDGWNNIY
+245 
-254 QGDTL
+254 
-259 SSDKIPDD
+259 
-267 YFDLILANPPFT
+267 
-279 IPYSFKDV
+279 
-287 LDKYELGIGK
+287 
-297 DSEELDILFVEKS
+297 
-310 IKALKPGCD
+310 
-319 LFIVLPEGLLNNKKY
+319 
-334 LYFRKWLLEKTDLLL
+334 
-349 SISLP
+349 
-354 EGAFIPFGGSVS
+354 
-366 KTCILGLRKKS
+366 
-377 DSIEYSSPGFVFLG
+377 FVFLG
-391 KANEIGYEQGKKSY
+391 KASEIGYEQGKKSY

-548 KPFGI
+548 KPLGI

>member
-1 MKKMVAGLLA
+1 MKLKRIIAGLLA
-11 TIMITTN
+11 MVMLLTATLPTSN
-18 VCPMFPVRAASGVA
+18 VKAASGTA
-32 SLESL
+32 SLDSL
-37 GKLGTVNIGSKSE
+37 GKLGTVNVGSKSE
-50 SGTWLQTQVDS
+50 SGIWLQTLVNE
-61 KPVFCMDLGKA
+61 KPVFCMDLGLA
-72 CHTGYTYKSE
+72 CHTGYTYISKT
-82 SKTISSDD
+82 KTISSD
-90 SSTKNKLEAKIGYWY
+90 SSNKKDALEAKIGYWY
-105 DQVKKGSNKAWVYA
+105 AISKNKSNKAWVYA
-119 QCLIWSVEEGCTS
+119 Q
-132 ESNLKS
+132 
-138 VINQVKK
+138 
-145 NTGYYKDD
+145 
-153 SLYSDIFEVSKKV
+153 
-166 ECDIYMWKYSGTT
+166 
-179 DDSEVQKLLQIK
+179 
-191 STDEEFNHVNAKIN
+191 
-205 TMRYSEVEGHNR
+205 
-217 YKDLV
+217 
-222 DKCLWGHEADYDLHV
+222 
-237 LAKINLIM
+237 
-245 HGDGWNNIY
+245 
-254 QGDTL
+254 
-259 SSDKIPDD
+259 
-267 YFDLILANPPFT
+267 
-279 IPYSFKDV
+279 
-287 LDKYELGIGK
+287 
-297 DSEELDILFVEKS
+297 
-310 IKALKPGCD
+310 
-319 LFIVLPEGLLNNKKY
+319 
-334 LYFRKWLLEKTDLLL
+334 
-349 SISLP
+349 
-354 EGAFIPFGGSVS
+354 
-366 KTCILGLRKKS
+366 
-377 DSIEYSSPGFVFLG
+377 FVFLG
-391 KANEIGYEQGKKSY
+391 KASEIGYEQGKKSY

-644 LKSYVKNQKILGGD
+644 LKSYVKSQKILGGD

>member
-1 MKKMVAGLLA
+1 MKLKRIIAGLLA
-11 TIMITTN
+11 MVMLLTATLPTSN
-18 VCPMFPVRAASGVA
+18 VKAASGTA
-32 SLESL
+32 SLDSL
-37 GKLGTVNIGSKSE
+37 GKLGTVNVGSKSE
-50 SGTWLQTQVDS
+50 SGIWLQTLVNE
-61 KPVFCMDLGKA
+61 KPVFCMDLGLA
-72 CHTGYTYKSE
+72 CHTGYTYISKT
-82 SKTISSDD
+82 KTISSDN
-90 SSTKNKLEAKIGYWY
+90 SNKKDALEAKIGYWY
-105 DQVKKGSNKAWVYA
+105 AVSKNKSNKAWVYA
-119 QCLIWSVEEGCTS
+119 Q
-132 ESNLKS
+132 
-138 VINQVKK
+138 
-145 NTGYYKDD
+145 
-153 SLYSDIFEVSKKV
+153 
-166 ECDIYMWKYSGTT
+166 
-179 DDSEVQKLLQIK
+179 
-191 STDEEFNHVNAKIN
+191 
-205 TMRYSEVEGHNR
+205 
-217 YKDLV
+217 
-222 DKCLWGHEADYDLHV
+222 
-237 LAKINLIM
+237 
-245 HGDGWNNIY
+245 
-254 QGDTL
+254 
-259 SSDKIPDD
+259 
-267 YFDLILANPPFT
+267 
-279 IPYSFKDV
+279 
-287 LDKYELGIGK
+287 
-297 DSEELDILFVEKS
+297 
-310 IKALKPGCD
+310 
-319 LFIVLPEGLLNNKKY
+319 
-334 LYFRKWLLEKTDLLL
+334 
-349 SISLP
+349 
-354 EGAFIPFGGSVS
+354 
-366 KTCILGLRKKS
+366 
-377 DSIEYSSPGFVFLG
+377 FVFLG
-391 KANEIGYEQGKKSY
+391 KASEIGYEQGKKSY

-553 MSKEI
+553 MLKEI